1 MNQRTGSI
9 IFGIAIGLVVA
20 ALSFQ
25 WITDP
30 GKREQRAEEERVVEV
45 SRLALLEKLAIAE
58 LEIVDPLSP
67 QRKVGKVYVYPLA
80 DGWEISGY
88 YRRNDDDHWHPYLMA
103 LGPELSLE
111 SLKVGDSDSGLA
123 QMATMDPILEVL
135 P

>member
-9 IFGIAIGLVVA
+9 IFGIAIGLIVA
-20 ALSFQ
+20 AWAFQ

-30 GKREQRAEEERVVEV
+30 GRRAQRVEEERVVEV
-45 SRLALLEKLAIAE
+45 SRAVLLEKLAIHDIE
-58 LEIVDPLSP
+58 LVDPLAP

-80 DGWEISGY
+80 NGWEISGY
-88 YRRNDDDHWHPYLMA
+88 YRRNDDDRWHPYLMA
-103 LGPELSLE
+103 LNAELSLQ

-123 QMATMDPILEVL
+123 QLAAMDPTLEVL